1 MEKSKLKLNNNKT
14 KVIRFSASSVNTTS
28 QLPHTI
34 TLNDTEIVRNF
45 SFFNSNLSMKQHIIK
60 TCKAVY
66 VEIRCMSAIH
76 QYLTKDTTKTLVS
89 VCMLPR
95 VDYCSS
101 LLAGFPQTT
110 IKPLQQVQNP
120 AAKLILKSHRAE
132 HAKLF

>member
-1 MEKSKLKLNNNKT
+1 
-14 KVIRFSASSVNTTS
+14 
-28 QLPHTI
+28 
-34 TLNDTEIVRNF
+34 
-45 SFFNSNLSMKQHIIK
+45 MKQHIIK